1 MESYGQS
8 KTANV
13 LFSVGLTKRY
23 AKEGIFSNALMP
35 GGIMT
40 NLQRHIPKEEQIKI
54 QHERRVNEPNI
65 WLRVFFLI
73 SFKVGTLPSVRR
85 PETQASISK
94 PLVAKLQNTLS
105 QEHNVYSK

>member
-35 GGIMT
+35 G
-40 NLQRHIPKEEQIKI
+40 NFEFQIAFFD
-54 QHERRVNEPNI
+54 
-65 WLRVFFLI
+65 LR
-73 SFKVGTLPSVRR
+73 
-85 PETQASISK
+85 
-94 PLVAKLQNTLS
+94 
-105 QEHNVYSK
+105 